1 MIVFLCGLIA
11 ELISLGAL
19 RCGLCEH
26 LFIAARTY
34 PNRKPDNRYNRN
46 MIKTHL
52 KTKNHKRNSKNFRI
66 EALAE
71 LE

>member
-1 MIVFLCGLIA
+1 MVA

-26 LFIAARTY
+26 FFIAARTY
-34 PNRKPDNRYNRN
+34 PNRKPDNRYNRQ
-46 MIKTHL
+46 MINRHL
-52 KTKNHKRNSKNFRI
+52 KTRNHKRNSKKIRI
-66 EALAE
+66 QALAE